1 MQDNSYM
8 YNLSNPALHR
18 DLGEANMNM
27 MMPNPAMCGGM
38 GFIPG
43 VTGTMAD
50 VHVQGSLRNDTYQ
63 ETRQQKDSK
72 NYKKIFITA
81 GLIIAGV
88 LCFKG
93 GKNLFGKIGE
103 FCKKLKK

>member
-27 MMPNPAMCGGM
+27 MFPNPAMCGGI

-43 VTGTMAD
+43 ITGTMTN
-50 VHVQGSLRNDTYQ
+50 VQMRGALRDDTFV

-81 GLIIAGV
+81 GLIIGGI

-93 GKNLFGKIGE
+93 GKSLFNKIGE
-103 FCKKLKK
+103 FFKKLKK

>member
-27 MMPNPAMCGGM
+27 MFPNPAMCGGM

-43 VTGTMAD
+43 VTGTMTD
-50 VHVQGSLRNDTYQ
+50 VQMQGSLRNDTFG

-72 NYKKIFITA
+72 NYKKIFATV

-93 GKNLFGKIGE
+93 GKKLFSKIGE
-103 FCKKLKK
+103 LFKKFKK